1 MICTLPVRGQ
11 DLPHM
16 FVAVRRGKGRH
27 DLSIIMLFVSIVPR
41 SVIGWNNAILFC
53 QGLLERFR
61 RVRIVRVL
69 PDKSVTHSI
78 LPLGVCPPVTLPVE
92 FG

>member
-1 MICTLPVRGQ
+1 MLSRYCSDEKRT
-11 DLPHM
+11 
-16 FVAVRRGKGRH
+16 
-27 DLSIIMLFVSIVPR
+27 LSIIMLFVSIVPR

-53 QGLLERFR
+53 QGLPERFR

-69 PDKSVTHSI
+69 PDKSVTHPIMAISI
-78 LPLGVCPPVTLPVE
+78 FLPASLPMK